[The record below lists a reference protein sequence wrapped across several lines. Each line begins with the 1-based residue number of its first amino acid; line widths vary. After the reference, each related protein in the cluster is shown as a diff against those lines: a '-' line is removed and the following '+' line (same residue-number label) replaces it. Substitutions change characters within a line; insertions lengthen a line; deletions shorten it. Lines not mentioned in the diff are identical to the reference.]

1 MIRTYA
7 TSAIVGALALGLAT
21 TAFAATGQFKDM
33 CAWGLANHKVVHT
46 NCSVHTVYQGKTYC
60 FSSQDAK
67 NNFMKNP
74 SANLKKAQA
83 YFKKE
88 QG

>member
-1 MIRTYA
+1 
-7 TSAIVGALALGLAT
+7 
-21 TAFAATGQFKDM
+21 
-33 CAWGLANHKVVHT
+33 
-46 NCSVHTVYQGKTYC
+46 VHTVYQGKTYC